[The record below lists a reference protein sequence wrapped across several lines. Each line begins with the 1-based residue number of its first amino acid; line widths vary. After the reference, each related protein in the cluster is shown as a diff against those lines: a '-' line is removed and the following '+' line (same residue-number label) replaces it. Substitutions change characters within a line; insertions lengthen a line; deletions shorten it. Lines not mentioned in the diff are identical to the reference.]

1 MAGIPVLNV
10 AGNSLAETWEK
21 SLVQLFKWG
30 VDVAT
35 QYDAPGDPPSK
46 DCTMMIVVE
55 DPLAEP
61 MIHMDMPG
69 GFEDLQE
76 YVMEVCDGIKDHW
89 VRDPS
94 NPDDKKWEYTYHD
107 RLFNYTVTTRT
118 EAHAEGEIWMPESPG
133 TRHINQIYEV
143 CDQLA
148 KCLYTRRAQAIT
160 WKVWEDLSCYDPP
173 CLQSIWC
180 RILPGDEL
188 FLNMNVRFRSRDAYK
203 AAFMNMFALIMLQ
216 KRMADRI
223 AEKIG
228 REVKLGRYVDFSDSY
243 HIYGKNLNEFNQ
255 RFLRAV
261 QERPAD
267 RRMVRYCDLK
277 ELMDNAIPSILKK
290 VEETNV

>member
-1 MAGIPVLNV
+1 MAGIPVCRV
-10 AGNSLAETWEK
+10 RGNCLPEAWELSLLTLYEE
-21 SLVQLFKWG
+21 G

-46 DCTMMIVVE
+46 DCTMMIVVD
-55 DPLAEP
+55 DPLSEP
-61 MIHMDMPG
+61 MIHLDMPG

-94 NPDDKKWEYTYHD
+94 NKDDHKWEYTYHD

-118 EAHAEGEIWMPESPG
+118 PPHAEGEIWMPESPG
-133 TRHINQIYEV
+133 TRHINQIYEM

-148 KCLYTRRAQAIT
+148 ECLYTRRAQAIT

-188 FLNMNVRFRSRDAYK
+188 FLNMDVRFRSRDAYK

-216 KRMADRI
+216 KKMAERI
-223 AEKIG
+223 SAKIG
-228 REVKLGRYVDFSDSY
+228 KEVKLGRYVDFSDSY
-243 HIYGKNLNEFNQ
+243 HIYGKNLAEFKD

-261 QERPAD
+261 EERTPEQ
-267 RRMVRYCDLK
+267 RTTKYCDVK
-277 ELMDNAIPSILKK
+277 DMMDDAIPLIMKK
-290 VEETNV
+290 VEQTEI